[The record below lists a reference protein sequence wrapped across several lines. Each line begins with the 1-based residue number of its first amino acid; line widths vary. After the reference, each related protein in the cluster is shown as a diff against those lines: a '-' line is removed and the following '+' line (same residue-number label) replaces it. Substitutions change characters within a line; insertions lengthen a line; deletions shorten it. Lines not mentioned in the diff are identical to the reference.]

1 MNISVSSAATA
12 GTSSVPKVVAGID
25 VEGYYSK
32 ANKAANSL
40 KAKNVKINLGL
51 AAGDKATVNTTG
63 VLTKGS
69 YGNYIGY
76 NRDRK

>member
-1 MNISVSSAATA
+1 MLLALKVRPAQHKNTVTGEMNISVSSAATS

-40 KAKNVKINLGL
+40 KAKNVKINPG
-51 AAGDKATVNTTG
+51 AC
-63 VLTKGS
+63 
-69 YGNYIGY
+69 
-76 NRDRK
+76 RR